1 MYNYDVEAFLK
12 EGQEVYGLRGTIEKA
27 VDEVCANGVSK
38 VVLTGVGGTIF
49 ELMSIKCIFDK
60 YSTYDCILKNGAE
73 LLVEQP
79 DWIDDHTVVITG
91 SKSGDTPET
100 VQACKYCK
108 ERGAKVIALVGTEDC
123 PLAEYTDYPIVS
135 PIPGMTHTYFKFN
148 LIALRMIYNHGE
160 FDQYEKYADQ
170 CKDLYSAVVAIQ
182 EKFEPKAEEIAQKY
196 SKAPYQMWIGSGIVW
211 GEINMFTM
219 CILEEMQ
226 WMRTRAATS
235 ADFFHGVLELV
246 EKDVPVYLVKGVDVY
261 RPLDERAER
270 FLVQYADDLTVI
282 DLQDYVLL
290 GFSEEFAEI
299 LSPLVF
305 NALTRGRLAYL
316 FERET
321 GHDLN
326 IRRYYRQFKY
336 GYVTTNS

>member
-1 MYNYDVEAFLK
+1 M
-12 EGQEVYGLRGTIEKA
+12 
-27 VDEVCANGVSK
+27 
-38 VVLTGVGGTIF
+38 
-49 ELMSIKCIFDK
+49 
-60 YSTYDCILKNGAE
+60 
-73 LLVEQP
+73 VEQP

-108 ERGAKVIALVGTEDC
+108 ERGAKVIALVGTTDC

-160 FDQYEKYADQ
+160 FDQYETYADQ

-270 FLVQYADDLTVI
+270 FLVQYAEDLTVI
-282 DLQDYVLL
+282 DLQDYVLP
-290 GFSEEFAEI
+290 GFDEEFAEI
-299 LSPLVF
+299 LSPLAF

-336 GYVTTNS
+336 

>member
-1 MYNYDVEAFLK
+1 MYNYNVEAFLK

-182 EKFEPKAEEIAQKY
+182 EK
-196 SKAPYQMWIGSGIVW
+196 
-211 GEINMFTM
+211 
-219 CILEEMQ
+219 
-226 WMRTRAATS
+226 
-235 ADFFHGVLELV
+235 
-246 EKDVPVYLVKGVDVY
+246 
-261 RPLDERAER
+261 LD
-270 FLVQYADDLTVI
+270 I
-282 DLQDYVLL
+282 
-290 GFSEEFAEI
+290 
-299 LSPLVF
+299 
-305 NALTRGRLAYL
+305 
-316 FERET
+316 
-321 GHDLN
+321 
-326 IRRYYRQFKY
+326 
-336 GYVTTNS
+336 

>member
-246 EKDVPVYLVKGVDVY
+246 EKDVLKIKRKVVKKLTNLHAKRMSDYIEATYYKEEYSKLKKLSLEVTLI
-261 RPLDERAER
+261 RIFLASLD
-270 FLVQYADDLTVI
+270 DTVLKI
-282 DLQDYVLL
+282 VKD
-290 GFSEEFAEI
+290 
-299 LSPLVF
+299 
-305 NALTRGRLAYL
+305 ALK
-316 FERET
+316 
-321 GHDLN
+321 D
-326 IRRYYRQFKY
+326 
-336 GYVTTNS
+336 

>member
-1 MYNYDVEAFLK
+1 
-12 EGQEVYGLRGTIEKA
+12 
-27 VDEVCANGVSK
+27 
-38 VVLTGVGGTIF
+38 
-49 ELMSIKCIFDK
+49 
-60 YSTYDCILKNGAE
+60 
-73 LLVEQP
+73 
-79 DWIDDHTVVITG
+79 
-91 SKSGDTPET
+91 
-100 VQACKYCK
+100 
-108 ERGAKVIALVGTEDC
+108 
-123 PLAEYTDYPIVS
+123 
-135 PIPGMTHTYFKFN
+135 MTHTYFKFN

-282 DLQDYVLL
+282 DLQDYVLP
-290 GFSEEFAEI
+290 GFSEEFAVNLISISIQCFNKGPFGLLIRKRNWTRFKYQKI
-299 LSPLVF
+299 LSS
-305 NALTRGRLAYL
+305 
-316 FERET
+316 
-321 GHDLN
+321 
-326 IRRYYRQFKY
+326 I
-336 GYVTTNS
+336 

>member
-1 MYNYDVEAFLK
+1 MNNQNNAYK
-12 EGQEVYGLRGTIEKA
+12 
-27 VDEVCANGVSK
+27 
-38 VVLTGVGGTIF
+38 
-49 ELMSIKCIFDK
+49 
-60 YSTYDCILKNGAE
+60 
-73 LLVEQP
+73 
-79 DWIDDHTVVITG
+79 
-91 SKSGDTPET
+91 
-100 VQACKYCK
+100 
-108 ERGAKVIALVGTEDC
+108 
-123 PLAEYTDYPIVS
+123 
-135 PIPGMTHTYFKFN
+135 
-148 LIALRMIYNHGE
+148 
-160 FDQYEKYADQ
+160 
-170 CKDLYSAVVAIQ
+170 

-282 DLQDYVLL
+282 DLQDYVLP

-299 LSPLVF
+299 LSPLAF

-336 GYVTTNS
+336 